1 MQGGQVDEIAVQF
14 ATGRSPQMSAE
25 GIRGAGV
32 KTGEASA
39 RLLTM
44 QE

>member
-25 GIRGAGV
+25 GIRGLASRP
-32 KTGEASA
+32 ERASA